1 MFVGRQT
8 RDRNSRLPL
17 KGWVIRPPAAQL
29 SQPVTPLGWGRSAQH
44 MAEQKAVLLPPGLTL
59 PLTRVQP
66 TAVLGKAYM
75 KEREGETEQVRRVG
89 KGEGRGNSCLVLT

>member
-1 MFVGRQT
+1 
-8 RDRNSRLPL
+8 
-17 KGWVIRPPAAQL
+17 
-29 SQPVTPLGWGRSAQH
+29 